1 MRLLVPLLSL
11 ATSSSGGS
19 GGGGNPTRTPT
30 SPTSA
35 IPRAAGLDPTG
46 QSGRAHPHRAA
57 GRHQLGAVSTETT
70 QPAWRYTG
78 DARFPALY
86 FGGNATGL
94 DSEPQLRAESNYSLV
109 ILGGVPIGEAG
120 LPDRVWQEQERVV
133 GAQVRALRRSLEAQR
148 RPAPPICTYLQGTL
162 VLPWF
167 TAQRRVL
174 EDPALGGFIARH
186 PNGSEIIPPLDPSL
200 PPSVRG
206 RDRYWD
212 WSNGS
217 AVRDYF
223 VEQVVMPALGA
234 VDCLFFDDV
243 ADGPPWTAEPA
254 AFAAARL
261 SVWQA
266 VGRAMQQYEPRRPYP
281 ILSLAV
287 ATVADEDRWR
297 EAMAPG
303 GFLKFYEFFCE
314 HSFSSSLNLT
324 WPESCRAAGYEAD
337 WTIPACGPTAAACVA
352 NCVTALE
359 QAIADA
365 ERGIPTVLHGASNAA
380 LNNNSVAFSLAA
392 FLIAR
397 GEDYSYYGS
406 SGGPTGGWDDA
417 AWSWHSE
424 YDEDYGAPCGAPQR
438 LDATTWSRNFSRCT
452 VWVNV
457 SAQQARITLSDRASC
472 SASASARAPIE
483 QQRPATTLPLE
494 ADDGDD
500 RDRGRLRK
508 ENAALRQSRPL
519 KLDDNPRVR
528 GTDGEHSAAITVVH
542 PRGLPASIPAQRRT
556 LGLRG
561 DYKVRRAA
569 FLAFWPLRTCLFT
582 AVDNGTGNRRAA
594 SGASLCVCSLQPPGR
609 VQHLPGL
616 S

>member
-11 ATSSSGGS
+11 ATSSSGIS
-19 GGGGNPTRTPT
+19 GGGVIPTPT
-30 SPTSA
+30 PTA
-35 IPRAAGLDPTG
+35 RQPT
-46 QSGRAHPHRAA
+46 
-57 GRHQLGAVSTETT
+57 
-70 QPAWRYTG
+70 WRYTG

-186 PNGSEIIPPLDPSL
+186 PNGSEIVPPLDPSL

-223 VEQVVMPALGA
+223 VEQVVVPAMSAGT
-234 VDCLFFDDV
+234 DCLFFDDV
-243 ADGPPWTAEPA
+243 ADGPPWTAEPPA
-254 AFAAARL
+254 GFAAARL

-287 ATVADEDRWR
+287 ATADEDPWR

-324 WPESCRAAGYEAD
+324 
-337 WTIPACGPTAAACVA
+337 
-352 NCVTALE
+352 
-359 QAIADA
+359 
-365 ERGIPTVLHGASNAA
+365 
-380 LNNNSVAFSLAA
+380 
-392 FLIAR
+392 
-397 GEDYSYYGS
+397 
-406 SGGPTGGWDDA
+406 
-417 AWSWHSE
+417 
-424 YDEDYGAPCGAPQR
+424 
-438 LDATTWSRNFSRCT
+438 
-452 VWVNV
+452 
-457 SAQQARITLSDRASC
+457 
-472 SASASARAPIE
+472 
-483 QQRPATTLPLE
+483 
-494 ADDGDD
+494 
-500 RDRGRLRK
+500 
-508 ENAALRQSRPL
+508 
-519 KLDDNPRVR
+519 
-528 GTDGEHSAAITVVH
+528 
-542 PRGLPASIPAQRRT
+542 
-556 LGLRG
+556 
-561 DYKVRRAA
+561 
-569 FLAFWPLRTCLFT
+569 
-582 AVDNGTGNRRAA
+582 
-594 SGASLCVCSLQPPGR
+594 
-609 VQHLPGL
+609 
-616 S
+616 